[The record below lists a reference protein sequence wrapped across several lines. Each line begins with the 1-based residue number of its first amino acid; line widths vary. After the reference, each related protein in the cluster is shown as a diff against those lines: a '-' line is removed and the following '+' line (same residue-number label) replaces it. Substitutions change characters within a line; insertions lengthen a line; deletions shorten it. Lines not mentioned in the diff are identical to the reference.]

1 MATQAVNVHS
11 TNQMTDNL
19 SRMDILQWINGSLQS
34 GYGKIEELCS
44 GVAYIHL
51 MDMLFPGTVQF
62 KKVKLNTKLEHE
74 YINNFKYLQSLF
86 KKHGVD
92 KEAPI
97 EKLVKG
103 KYQDNFEFVQWFKR
117 FFDANYD
124 GHPYDALAARG
135 GEPLG
140 SGGAKG
146 NLPMPT
152 SAGSVTMKAK
162 PVAGGDVRRDSVGT
176 TKVATTA
183 PVQEPVTN
191 QAPRAAPVAARSG
204 LHPTNNATGTAKSS
218 NSSLNNT
225 TANRDQEV
233 AHLRAELE
241 QLTVQSEDDKATIDG
256 LIKERDFYFGKLR
269 NIEVLCQS
277 FGDDDR
283 MKKVLEILYA
293 TEEGFAPP
301 EDGGEAE
308 EF

>member
-1 MATQAVNVHS
+1 MAQQAVNVHS

-19 SRMDILQWINGSLQS
+19 SRMDILQWINSSLQS
-34 GYGKIEELCS
+34 NFGKVEELCS
-44 GVAYIHL
+44 GVAYIQL
-51 MDMLFPGTVQF
+51 MDLLFPGTVQF

-124 GHPYDALAARG
+124 GHSYDAAGARG

-140 SGGAKG
+140 SGKGAI
-146 NLPMPT
+146 PAPAAVAT
-152 SAGSVTMKAK
+152 HMKPK
-162 PVAGGDVRRDSVGT
+162 PPAPSGDDRRSSVGT
-176 TKVATTA
+176 TKQPAASLRA
-183 PVQEPVTN
+183 PPGIARG
-191 QAPRAAPVAARSG
+191 APPSANHTVG
-204 LHPTNNATGTAKSS
+204 LHTGTAKSS

-225 TANRDQEV
+225 AANRDHEV
-233 AHLRAELE
+233 VQLRAELE
-241 QLTVQSEDDKATIDG
+241 QLSVQSEDDKATIDG

-269 NIEVLCQS
+269 NIEVLCQT

-293 TEEGFAPP
+293 TEDGFAPP
-301 EDGGEAE
+301 EDAGEAE